1 MSKFRLQAAC
11 LTVFF
16 ANFWAISTACAA
28 PDFNKSSDSLVYCTS
43 VSGFSFNPQKADL
56 GSNMNVVTEQIY
68 DKLLE
73 FDPKHNRLIPALAE
87 RFEVSEDGLLIT
99 FYLRQNVQFH
109 HTKWFQPSRA
119 FNADDVLFSLHRVM
133 GKTFSESD
141 ELATK
146 QRLAERTHFPFFES
160 IDLKNKIAEISAPNE
175 NVVQIRLNKPDASFL
190 AHLASQFAV
199 ILSKEYAL
207 QLQASQHQ
215 AQLDLMPVGTGVYQL
230 ESYVQNE
237 YVRLKPNPHYWGES
251 AQITNMIVDFSSSG
265 TGRMAKFLNGECDV
279 SSFPEPSQ
287 VAVVKPNQ
295 GYVVKQ
301 AGANVAYLGFNFDRP
316 IGHDVVLRK
325 QIARTINRQRIADRL
340 FYGMAEVPQNVLP
353 NALLNEP
360 NPESYPYH
368 PEQAFKP
375 ASLKLW
381 VIDERRIY
389 NLHPLK
395 MAEMIRS
402 DLTKAGIELDLR
414 VVSRAYLTQQLAEGL
429 ADYDL
434 ILGGWL
440 AYNFDPDS
448 FLSPILACQAQH
460 SVSNLANWCSE
471 DFDQL
476 LEYARYGEESDD
488 RTLYY
493 QQAQRLLEE
502 QLPLL
507 PLVNVKRVL
516 LVGNGVKNVE
526 ISPFGQV
533 KLSEIS
539 GE

>member
-16 ANFWAISTACAA
+16 ANFWVISTACAA

-402 DLTKAGIELDLR
+402 DLTKVGIELDIR

>member
-1 MSKFRLQAAC
+1 MSKFRLQAVC
-11 LTVFF
+11 FNVFF
-16 ANFWAISTACAA
+16 AHFLAVSTACAA
-28 PDFNKSSDSLVYCTS
+28 PDLSKNSDSLVYCTS

-68 DKLLE
+68 DKLIE
-73 FDPKHNRLIPALAE
+73 FDPKQNRLIPALAE
-87 RFEVSEDGLLIT
+87 RFEVSEEGRLIT

-109 HTKWFQPSRA
+109 HTKWFQPSRP
-119 FNADDVLFSLHRVM
+119 FNADDVLFSLNRVM
-133 GKTFSESD
+133 GKRVSASD
-141 ELATK
+141 EFDTQ

-160 IDLKNKIAEISAPNE
+160 IDLKNKIAHISAPNE
-175 NVVQIRLNKPDASFL
+175 NVVQIRLHKPDASFL

-207 QLQASQHQ
+207 QLQVSQHQ

-230 ESYVQNE
+230 ENYVQNE
-237 YVRLKPNPHYWGES
+237 YVRLKPNPHYWGEP
-251 AQITNMIVDFSSSG
+251 AHITNMIVDFSSSG

-287 VAVVKPNQ
+287 VAVVKPKQ
-295 GYVVKQ
+295 GYVVEQ
-301 AGANVAYLGFNFDRP
+301 AGANLAYLGFNFDRP

-325 QIARTINRQRIADRL
+325 QIARAINRQRIADRL

-360 NPESYPYH
+360 NSDSYPYYA
-368 PEQAFKP
+368 EQSP
-375 ASLKLW
+375 TSTSLTLW

-395 MAEMIRS
+395 MAEMIRT
-402 DLTKAGIELDLR
+402 DLSKVGIELDIR

-448 FLSPILACQAQH
+448 FLSPILACQAKH

-476 LEYARYGEESDD
+476 LDYARHGEESDD

-526 ISPFGQV
+526 VSPFGQV
-533 KLSEIS
+533 KLSQIS